1 MSKHTPHTRWYDVFH
16 TAWGWVAAIAS
27 DKGLRHTSLPEQT
40 PERALDHLA
49 APLAKE
55 QPEHRPGA
63 FADLHR
69 QLDEYLNG
77 ERQAFDVPLDLEG
90 AAPFHRRAWEACASV
105 PRGETRTYRWLA
117 EEAGNVLASRAAG
130 QAMAKNRVP
139 LLIPCHRVVGSD
151 GGLHGF
157 AGPGIGMKSRLLE
170 LEAL

>member
-1 MSKHTPHTRWYDVFH
+1 MNNSASHTCWYDVFH
-16 TAWGWVAAIAS
+16 TAWGWVAVIGS
-27 DKGLRHTSLPEQT
+27 DRGVRHTSLPEET

-49 APLAKE
+49 APMAKE

-63 FADLHR
+63 FVDLQQ
-69 QLDEYLNG
+69 QLVQYLAG
-77 ERQAFDVPLDLEG
+77 ERDAFDVALDLEG

-117 EEAGNVLASRAAG
+117 GEAGNPMASRAAG